1 MSSYATYPQA
11 DLASAY
17 PESHASPQKDSAS
30 PLSQLNFLKNLSND
44 KKQTKDGQP
53 PKRRG
58 PKPDSKPA
66 LTRRQELNRQA
77 QRTHRERKEM
87 YIKALEQE
95 VLRLKEM
102 FTTSTKE
109 RDAIAEENRRLKELL
124 ASHGISYDFASV
136 PLTFSRED
144 STGYGHSTGGSTVGS
159 YNPRSESTSTNLSPP
174 HSQGQRPLQPA
185 PAVNNTRQP
194 IQLPSNN
201 FNYDQIGID
210 FVLTLE
216 RPCMEHMQYLLVR
229 SHNAANQPFH
239 HPLEPADDGDHEHMS
254 GHALMA
260 TAPPHSHIMHK
271 PAEPYGH
278 KMPDGMDT
286 GALANLLHLSNRLP
300 MDRDGEITPVMAW
313 MTVLSDPRLGEL
325 DMKDYEKLKSSLL
338 DKCRCYGFGAVIEEF
353 EVRDALLALF
363 AEKDGAPVRGQ
374 MFAPHEVPVYG

>member
-1 MSSYATYPQA
+1 MSQYATYPVA
-11 DLASAY
+11 DIASAY

-109 RDAIAEENRRLKELL
+109 RDAVVEENRRLKELL

-144 STGYGHSTGGSTVGS
+144 STGYGRSTGGSTAGS
-159 YNPRSESTSTNLSPP
+159 VHPRSESTSTNFSSP
-174 HSQGQRPLQPA
+174 HSHGGQRPLQPA
-185 PAVNNTRQP
+185 PAVNYAPQVT
-194 IQLPSNN
+194 QLPNNN

-210 FVLTLE
+210 FVLTYDSQGI
-216 RPCMEHMQYLLVR
+216 PIFPDPSIAGAYP
-229 SHNAANQPFH
+229 SP
-239 HPLEPADDGDHEHMS
+239 S
-254 GHALMA
+254 
-260 TAPPHSHIMHK
+260 PH
-271 PAEPYGH
+271 
-278 KMPDGMDT
+278 
-286 GALANLLHLSNRLP
+286 R
-300 MDRDGEITPVMAW
+300 
-313 MTVLSDPRLGEL
+313 
-325 DMKDYEKLKSSLL
+325 
-338 DKCRCYGFGAVIEEF
+338 
-353 EVRDALLALF
+353 
-363 AEKDGAPVRGQ
+363 
-374 MFAPHEVPVYG
+374 